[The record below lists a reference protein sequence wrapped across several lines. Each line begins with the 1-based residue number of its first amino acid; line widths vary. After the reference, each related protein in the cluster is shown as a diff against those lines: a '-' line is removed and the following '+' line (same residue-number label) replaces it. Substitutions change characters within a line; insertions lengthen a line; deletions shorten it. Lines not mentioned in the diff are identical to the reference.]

1 MDHSDK
7 LAVPLFDILLPAV
20 LCQRHDLCTAHTH
33 SLGSD
38 QQGWHR
44 MDSCDYYARVRFRTM
59 HAARSPPLQQHAR
72 FLCAARVSTQRRRQS
87 TVTWRVDVNSC
98 AVV

>member
-20 LCQRHDLCTAHTH
+20 LCQRHDLCPAHTH

-44 MDSCDYYARVRFRTM
+44 MDSCDSYARGRFSTM
-59 HAARSPPLQQHAR
+59 HAPRSPPLQQHVH
-72 FLCAARVSTQRRRQS
+72 FPCAARVSTQHRRHS
-87 TVTWRVDVNSC
+87 TVKWRVGVNSG